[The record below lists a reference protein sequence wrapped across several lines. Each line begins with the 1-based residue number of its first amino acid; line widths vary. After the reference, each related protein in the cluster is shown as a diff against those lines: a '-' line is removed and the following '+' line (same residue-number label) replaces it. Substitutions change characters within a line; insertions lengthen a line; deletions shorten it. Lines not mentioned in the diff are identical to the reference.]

1 MLHKIPFSM
10 VSGYQTANS
19 QIYRPIEKSSS
30 IRGLFII
37 YDVSIDFFGTK
48 GQADRV
54 THFRDLKY
62 FSERISIYAG
72 SYQTRFTQLSV
83 EQSLVMAT
91 LRKIRV
97 DTATSGIYTS
107 LKVLFELYKVTY
119 EVSCVFTRATRRD
132 NICCT

>member
-1 MLHKIPFSM
+1 MLRKIPLSM
-10 VSGYQTANS
+10 VSGYQAANS

-37 YDVSIDFFGTK
+37 YDVSIDSFGAK
-48 GQADRV
+48 EQADRV

-62 FSERISIYAG
+62 FSERISIYVG
-72 SYQTRFTQLSV
+72 SYQTRFIQLSV
-83 EQSLVMAT
+83 EQPLVMVT
-91 LRKIRV
+91 LRKIRA
-97 DTATSGIYTS
+97 DTRLHREYTS

>member
-1 MLHKIPFSM
+1 M
-10 VSGYQTANS
+10 VSEYQAANS

-62 FSERISIYAG
+62 FSERISIYAA
-72 SYQTRFTQLSV
+72 SYQTRFIQLSV
-83 EQSLVMAT
+83 EQPLVMDT

-97 DTATSGIYTS
+97 DTATYTS
-107 LKVLFELYKVTY
+107 LKVHFELYKVTY